1 MDAPWRIRPAR
12 PADGDRLAVIER
24 RCFGDPWSAAA
35 FEDILVSS
43 GGLGVVAVRRDGPIG
58 YLIGR
63 VAAGE
68 GEILNLAVVPE
79 ARRRGVGQG
88 LLEAGLVALAQ
99 AGARE
104 IFLEVREHNR
114 TALDLY
120 QRRGFRPV
128 GLRPRYYRNPVED
141 AIVLRLALEP
151 GA

>member
-1 MDAPWRIRPAR
+1 MDAPWQIRPAR
-12 PADGDRLAVIER
+12 SADGDRLAVIER

-35 FEDILVSS
+35 FEDIFRSS
-43 GGLGVVAVRRDGPIG
+43 TGHGVVAVRREEVVG
-58 YLIGR
+58 YLVGR
-63 VAAGE
+63 VVAGE

-79 ARRRGVGQG
+79 ERRQGLGQR
-88 LLEAGLVALAQ
+88 LLEAGLAALAG

-104 IFLEVREHNR
+104 ILLEVREHNLP
-114 TALDLY
+114 ALDLY

-141 AIVLRLALEP
+141 AIVLRLALAA